1 MIINEASEDIEFE
14 CRLQGGNS
22 ELEVQ
27 KYIKVLSA
35 MRKSRSSRS
44 FSRIPTQSNRI

>member
-1 MIINEASEDIEFE
+1 MIINEASEDIKFE

-22 ELEVQ
+22 ELEVK
-27 KYIKVLSA
+27 KYIKVLST
-35 MRKSRSSRS
+35 MRKSRSSRP

>member
-22 ELEVQ
+22 ELDRSTKVHQSFVSNEEVQ
-27 KYIKVLSA
+27 IKQV
-35 MRKSRSSRS
+35 
-44 FSRIPTQSNRI
+44 FQSYSDTI